1 MKDKLDQTLFK
12 DLKSLSPLRFFVMI
26 AFILCDA
33 ISLAQ
38 PFFLGKIIDG
48 LTNGADVKNL
58 TNLFLICF
66 ALLAMSFILNYAQN
80 YLWFKMIYK
89 GQMIARSRVFGE
101 VLDQDFNFF
110 KQHSSG
116 DMINRVLN
124 DSAIVAESR
133 LITVPMFILNI
144 STLLMIFFFLFLM
157 EPFLALVVLI
167 FSILY
172 FIYYGFLNKRLRTF
186 QIKERESFSEIFDE
200 TGHDLNGA
208 ETIRLNNAQNFFLK
222 RFENKVMKHFG
233 FMMNLQKWKTL
244 GTTAT
249 NFILDAIPLMV
260 VFIGTFFVVRGKTT
274 VGILFSFYS
283 YISVLNQP
291 INNLASANLTLQ
303 SGKATKERVA
313 ELISE
318 DEAMGEKVDHIE
330 TLEFKDVSFAYNEKS
345 IINELSFSL
354 HKGDRLL
361 IKGRSGSG
369 KTTLLRLMLKEL
381 LPTSGEI
388 KINGRDLRDI
398 DNRSLYSRLGILP
411 QDIFI
416 FKATKKENITL
427 GQDYPEDKIKEIMDI
442 NFISSITQSNVI
454 DCSGGEKQR
463 VALARAII
471 KDSDILIL
479 DEPTSSVDKTTRD
492 EIIAELG
499 KQCYQEKIVIIVSHD
514 VALKRVCNRILDF
527 EN

>member
-1 MKDKLDQTLFK
+1 
-12 DLKSLSPLRFFVMI
+12 
-26 AFILCDA
+26 
-33 ISLAQ
+33 
-38 PFFLGKIIDG
+38 
-48 LTNGADVKNL
+48 
-58 TNLFLICF
+58 
-66 ALLAMSFILNYAQN
+66 
-80 YLWFKMIYK
+80 
-89 GQMIARSRVFGE
+89 
-101 VLDQDFNFF
+101 
-110 KQHSSG
+110 
-116 DMINRVLN
+116 
-124 DSAIVAESR
+124 
-133 LITVPMFILNI
+133 
-144 STLLMIFFFLFLM
+144 
-157 EPFLALVVLI
+157 
-167 FSILY
+167 
-172 FIYYGFLNKRLRTF
+172 
-186 QIKERESFSEIFDE
+186 
-200 TGHDLNGA
+200 
-208 ETIRLNNAQNFFLK
+208 
-222 RFENKVMKHFG
+222 
-233 FMMNLQKWKTL
+233 
-244 GTTAT
+244 
-249 NFILDAIPLMV
+249 MV
-260 VFIGTFFVVRGKTT
+260 VFIGAFFVVRGKTT

-330 TLEFKDVSFAYNEKS
+330 TLEFKDVSFAYNEKN
-345 IINELSFSL
+345 IINALSFSL
-354 HKGDRLL
+354 HKGDKLL